1 MGPVA
6 DTDFRNPSY
15 SSVSTIIT
23 QDMILHTVF
32 HILIFRKV
40 VPIVSTL
47 MTQCPNYDG
56 FQSVYFRDQQSLFRP
71 PFRAFLLPRE
81 NVRKHK
87 QIFVLC
93 SSAVHLLQYTCITT
107 VQKQQPEEQRSGGCC
122 LYHPSPAQDLIRE
135 WFLSASLN
143 EFNNMGKKKQPCWLF
158 RGITKLTKDAILFL
172 SNLVGTIISFAF
184 DSQTQ

>member
-6 DTDFRNPSY
+6 DTDFHNPSY

-56 FQSVYFRDQQSLFRP
+56 FQTGTSSPYLGHHSEPSCYHEKML
-71 PFRAFLLPRE
+71 E
-81 NVRKHK
+81 NTNRYLS
-87 QIFVLC
+87 F
-93 SSAVHLLQYTCITT
+93 VHLLCICCSTLASPRCRSSSRRSRGVEAAVCTT
-107 VQKQQPEEQRSGGCC
+107 PVQPRTS
-122 LYHPSPAQDLIRE
+122 
-135 WFLSASLN
+135 
-143 EFNNMGKKKQPCWLF
+143 
-158 RGITKLTKDAILFL
+158 
-172 SNLVGTIISFAF
+172 
-184 DSQTQ
+184 